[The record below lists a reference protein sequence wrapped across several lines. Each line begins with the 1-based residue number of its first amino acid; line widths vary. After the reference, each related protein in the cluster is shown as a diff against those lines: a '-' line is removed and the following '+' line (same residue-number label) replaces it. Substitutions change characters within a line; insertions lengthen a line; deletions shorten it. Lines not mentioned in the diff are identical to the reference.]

1 MKLFE
6 LVDLDAIQDPMQFRD
21 NQDANSAPV
30 DKRYIDAERKGATPN
45 RKSNIARAK
54 RIANKV
60 KIHKRQSNPT
70 GSETPH
76 QSHMGGHGSTFLF
89 R

>member
-21 NQDANSAPV
+21 NQDANSSPI
-30 DKRYIDAERKGATPN
+30 DKRYVDAERKSASPS
-45 RKSNIARAK
+45 RKSNISKAR
-54 RIANKV
+54 RIANRV
-60 KIHKRQSNPT
+60 RIHKRQSNPT
-70 GSETPH
+70 GDETPH
-76 QSHMGGHGSTFLF
+76 QSHLDGHGSSFLF